1 MKFYPLMALLGST
14 ALLGAAELKPIG
26 AWNMENIQNQTVKAC
41 IGPDG
46 RIVNIG
52 KNASV
57 VPGRSGGSALHIGG
71 GWTNEDRNHN
81 GALVIPKFAPRH
93 DQSFTIMF
101 DFKLDGDEGNKN
113 FRKFKTLVES
123 ADGERGPGFR
133 VFIFYGAL
141 TFRTGDGKKDMQH
154 VSASSATVRIPALR
168 WARLAVVHNAE
179 DKTATLYLDGAKVA
193 HGPMNI
199 KPSRQRNLVFGS
211 YREGFANPATAAYDN
226 IVLFDKALTPADV
239 AADYLKTLKKDI

>member
-1 MKFYPLMALLGST
+1 MKLYPFMAVLGSS

-26 AWNMENIQNQTVKAC
+26 AWNMENIQGSVVKAC

-46 RIVNIG
+46 RIVNSG

-57 VPGRSGGSALHIGG
+57 VPGRSGGTALHITG
-71 GWTNEDRNHN
+71 GWTNEDRNKN

-93 DQSFTIMF
+93 DQSFSIVF
-101 DFKLDGDEGNKN
+101 DFKLDADEGNKN

-133 VFIFYGAL
+133 VFIFYGSL

-154 VSASSATVRIPALR
+154 VAASSATVRIPTQR

-179 DKTATLYLDGAKVA
+179 DKTATLYLDGVKVA
-193 HGPMNI
+193 HGAMNI
-199 KPSRQRNLVFGS
+199 KPSRQKDLVFGS
-211 YREGFANPATAAYDN
+211 YRAGFANPATAAYDN
-226 IVLFDKALTPADV
+226 IKLYDKALTAGDV
-239 AADYLKTLKKDI
+239 AADYLDTLKKDI

>member
-1 MKFYPLMALLGST
+1 MKLHPFMALLGSS

-26 AWNMENIQNQTVKAC
+26 AWNMENIQGSVVKAC

-46 RIVNIG
+46 RIVNSG
-52 KNASV
+52 KNASA
-57 VPGRSGGSALHIGG
+57 VPGRSGGTALHLTG
-71 GWTNEDRNHN
+71 GWTNEDRNKN

-93 DQSFTIMF
+93 DQSFSIVF
-101 DFKLDGDEGNKN
+101 DFKLDSDEGNKN

-133 VFIFYGAL
+133 VFIFYGSL
-141 TFRTGDGKKDMQH
+141 SFRTGDGKKNMQH
-154 VSASSATVRIPALR
+154 VSASSATVRIPTQR

-179 DKTATLYLDGAKVA
+179 DKTATLYLDGVKVA
-193 HGPMNI
+193 HGAMNI
-199 KPSRQRNLVFGS
+199 KPSRQKNLVFGS

-226 IVLFDKALTPADV
+226 IKLYDKALTAGDV
-239 AADYLKTLKKDI
+239 AADYLDTLKKDI

>member
-1 MKFYPLMALLGST
+1 MKLYPFMAVLGSS

-26 AWNMENIQNQTVKAC
+26 AWNMENIQGSVVKAC

-46 RIVNIG
+46 RIVNSG
-52 KNASV
+52 KNASA
-57 VPGRSGGSALHIGG
+57 VPGRSGGTALHITG
-71 GWTNEDRNHN
+71 GWTNEDRNKN

-93 DQSFTIMF
+93 DQSFSIVF
-101 DFKLDGDEGNKN
+101 DFKLDADEGNKN

-133 VFIFYGAL
+133 VFIFYGSL

-154 VSASSATVRIPALR
+154 VAASSATVRIPTQR

-179 DKTATLYLDGAKVA
+179 DKTATLYLDGVKVA
-193 HGPMNI
+193 HGAMNI
-199 KPSRQRNLVFGS
+199 KPSRQKNLVFGS

-226 IVLFDKALTPADV
+226 IKLYDKALTAGDV
-239 AADYLKTLKKDI
+239 AADYLDTLKKDI